1 MYQATPLF
9 SDQEASIRFL
19 NSQEELWL
27 AEHPQ
32 NLRVGITQIPNQVL
46 KSKDGYRGYSIDLFE
61 KLASKLHV
69 KFDYIYYP
77 TWKKVLEA
85 GAKRDIDIVF
95 LAQKTQSRL
104 AIYNFTDIVLL
115 QHNKII
121 TNSKHSVDL
130 DMTTLYDKKVAV
142 VKDSALFEYIK
153 RNFPKIKLYGTRS
166 EIDSLN
172 TLLHNEVEY
181 TIAEPVRLSYYMNKN
196 NIDSL
201 YIAATFPYD
210 YKLRIASRNDLPILN
225 IILNKALEQIPQEE
239 KKALALKWGYEKD
252 LYFDRELLFKIIFI
266 FIFGIFA
273 VMYLYRLNRKLQKTQ
288 KLLNQANENLQR
300 EVAIEVEKNREKE
313 LIMLNQSR
321 FAQMGQILDMIAHQW
336 RQPLNN
342 LMLVNQTLYLKCK
355 KEPGSLSQKELDEFW
370 NKSSLLI
377 KEMSNTVDDFR
388 DFFKP
393 EKEQSIFDLNDVV
406 SDILSIIDLLFHKHQ
421 IKVTL
426 KTDTQCLVKGYK
438 NETAQAILNI
448 LYNAIDAIVEKRKD
462 GGVIFIETV
471 CKGEQVYLSIEDN
484 AGGISSEIIEDIF
497 DPYFSTKENRNGTG
511 LGLYMSK
518 VIVEKHMNGKLLVH
532 NTHQGAK
539 FKFTIS
545 LLKAAKN

>member
-406 SDILSIIDLLFHKHQ
+406 SDILSIIDLLFHKYQ

-539 FKFTIS
+539 FTIS